1 MSLLCSN
8 QMTDMESLLSHD
20 ERAAISCDS
29 TSKSTSVDVKQDNRN
44 PVQTSNLFAETSKI
58 KSFVTSCHGSL
69 DFICLQAK
77 RLHLVK
83 TLSGRAKKSGDRVG
97 FGLKKVLR
105 KTLQTPLTLFKF
117 GISSNGSFK
126 PSKFMFM

>member
-1 MSLLCSN
+1 MLLLYSN
-8 QMTDMESLLSHD
+8 QMDDMESLLSCD
-20 ERAAISCDS
+20 KRAAISHDS

-44 PVQTSNLFAETSKI
+44 PVQTSDSFAEISKI
-58 KSFVTSCHGSL
+58 KHFVTSCHGSL
-69 DFICLQAK
+69 NFICLQAK

-97 FGLKKVLR
+97 FGLKKALR
-105 KTLQTPLTLFKF
+105 LTLQTPLTLFKF
-117 GISSNGSFK
+117 GISSDGSFK